1 MKVTKELVDYVAQLS
16 RLELTDE
23 QNEKAQKELGAII
36 DYADTLNNVNTD
48 GIEPLSHV
56 FAVKNV
62 MREDVVKESRDRDEL
77 LSNAPM
83 RDEEAFLVPKTVE

>member
-16 RLELTDE
+16 RLELTEE

>member
-16 RLELTDE
+16 RLELTDK

>member
-1 MKVTKELVDYVAQLS
+1 MKVTKELVDYVATLS
-16 RLELTDE
+16 RLVLSEE

-36 DYADTLNNVNTD
+36 DYADTLNEVDTD
-48 GIEPLSHV
+48 GIEPMSHV

-62 MREDVVKESRDRDEL
+62 LRDDVVKESRDRKDL

-83 RDEEAFLVPKTVE
+83 SDEEAFLVPKTVE